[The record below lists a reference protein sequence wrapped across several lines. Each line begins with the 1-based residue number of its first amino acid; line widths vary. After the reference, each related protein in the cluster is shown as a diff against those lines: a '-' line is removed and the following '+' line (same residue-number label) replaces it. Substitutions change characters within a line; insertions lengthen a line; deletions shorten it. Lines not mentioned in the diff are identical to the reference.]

1 MTPLELFP
9 TPEEAAMQGFPPAHC
24 RVLAVEVNGK
34 DGFVLLDTGPA
45 EYRYLYG
52 GTVEQL
58 PGGWCGGTDS
68 NGGGVGWTLTDDA
81 REVGVVAVCG
91 ESPHGADAV
100 RVEWRGERREP
111 LVRDGVYFVTWWRE
125 PSPEG
130 DWPQVTAFRI
140 GGDWVIAHSQ
150 WAPSTTSHRETTNHR
165 AAA

>member
-9 TPEEAAMQGFPPAHC
+9 TPEEAALEGFPPAHC
-24 RVLAVEVNGK
+24 RVLAVEVDGK

-52 GTVEQL
+52 GTVERL
-58 PGGWCGGTDS
+58 AGGWCDGIDS

-91 ESPHGADAV
+91 EAPHAADAV

-111 LVRDGVYFVTWWRE
+111 LVRNGVYLVAWWRE

-140 GGDWVIAHSQ
+140 GGDWVIAHS
-150 WAPSTTSHRETTNHR
+150 
-165 AAA
+165 